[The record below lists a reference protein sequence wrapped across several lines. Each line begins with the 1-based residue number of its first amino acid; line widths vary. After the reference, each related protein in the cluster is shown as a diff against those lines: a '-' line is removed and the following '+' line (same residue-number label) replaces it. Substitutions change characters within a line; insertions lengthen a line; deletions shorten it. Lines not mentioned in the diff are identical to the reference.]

1 MAALNV
7 TDDTFAAEILRS
19 EVPVL
24 VDFWAP
30 WCGPCAR
37 LAPVIERL
45 AARYKV
51 YKVNTDQEP
60 EVAARLGWEAA
71 DTLDE
76 AIAMATSDLGRSASI
91 TYLHLPPL
99 VIADVE

>member
-1 MAALNV
+1 MSRYGHAYDGVHLFYMWSWGEPERTHCGRVIAAGC
-7 TDDTFAAEILRS
+7 E
-19 EVPVL
+19 
-24 VDFWAP
+24 
-30 WCGPCAR
+30 
-37 LAPVIERL
+37 
-45 AARYKV
+45 
-51 YKVNTDQEP
+51 EP

-76 AIAMATSDLGRSASI
+76 AIAMATSEQGRSATI

>member
-1 MAALNV
+1 MYRFGNAYHGVHPFYMWYWGEPARQHVGRVIAAGC
-7 TDDTFAAEILRS
+7 E
-19 EVPVL
+19 
-24 VDFWAP
+24 
-30 WCGPCAR
+30 
-37 LAPVIERL
+37 
-45 AARYKV
+45 
-51 YKVNTDQEP
+51 QP

-76 AIAMATSDLGRSASI
+76 AIAMATSELGRSAEI